1 MAYDFCD
8 SVPEKLENLMS
19 LSMMTVMKTFPYPE
33 RKRGGRAV
41 AVNKMAKKK
50 TERRKR
56 RSDEGEI
63 LWREMRVYTVNFMT
77 HIGKFDSFF
86 PITALTCLAA

>member
-1 MAYDFCD
+1 
-8 SVPEKLENLMS
+8 MS

-41 AVNKMAKKK
+41 AVNKMAKKR

-63 LWREMRVYTVNFMT
+63 LWREMSVYTMNLIT
-77 HIGKFDSFF
+77 HIGKFDSFLS
-86 PITALTCLAA
+86 ISALTCLAA